1 MPNYKLIYFDGKG
14 RAELSRFI
22 LAAADV
28 KYEDSRIDYSDWPA
42 HKTKFRFQQVP
53 VLEVDGAQLH
63 QSIAISHF
71 LARELNLA
79 GKTTLQ
85 EAHCLAIAEQ
95 IKDLLDATVLL
106 KFRETNE
113 SVRAEK
119 QKEFENGA
127 LKTTLTALEAH
138 FKEHMSASGY
148 IVGNNLTW
156 ADLAVYSGLELV
168 NDYLGGK
175 EDHVAPY
182 PTLVAHRNVIGNL
195 PRIKKY
201 LEGRPKTDF

>member
-14 RAELSRFI
+14 RGELSRFI
-22 LAAADV
+22 LAAADA
-28 KYEDSRIDYSDWPA
+28 KYEDSRIVYSDWPA
-42 HKTKFRFQQVP
+42 HKNKFRFQQLP
-53 VLEVDGAQLH
+53 ILEVDGAQLH
-63 QSIAISHF
+63 QSIAIANF

-79 GKTTLQ
+79 GKTTLE

-95 IKDLLDATVLL
+95 MKDLLDGIVLF
-106 KFRETNE
+106 KFRDVEETR
-113 SVRAEK
+113 RAEM
-119 QKEFENGA
+119 QKEFENGT

-175 EDHVAPY
+175 EDHLAPY

-201 LEGRPKTDF
+201 VENRPKTDF